1 MLKFAIAYAAT
12 AVIFFACDFV
22 WLSVM
27 GNGFYRDRIGALM
40 LDKPNLAIAGL
51 FYLVYVGGIVFLA
64 VTPALASGN
73 WTTALLAGLV
83 LGLVAYGTYD
93 LTNLST
99 LRNWPVSVAIIDLA
113 WGTVLTAAAA
123 TGGLLVTRWLSP
135 GQ

>member
-1 MLKFAIAYAAT
+1 MLKYLIAYAAT

-22 WLSVM
+22 WLSTM
-27 GNGFYRDRIGALM
+27 GGFYRERAAGLF

-51 FYLVYVGGIVFLA
+51 FYLVYVAGVVFLA
-64 VTPALASGN
+64 VSPALASGN

-99 LRNWPVSVAIIDLA
+99 LKNWPVSVSFIDLA
-113 WGTVLTAAAA
+113 WGTVLTGTAA
-123 TGGLLVTRWLSP
+123 TGGFLVTRWLAP
-135 GQ
+135 

>member
-1 MLKFAIAYAAT
+1 VLKYIVAYVAT

-22 WLSVM
+22 WLSTM
-27 GNGFYRDRIGALM
+27 GGFYRERAAGLF

-64 VTPALASGN
+64 VSPALSGGN
-73 WTTALLAGLV
+73 WSAALLAGIV

-99 LRNWPVSVAIIDLA
+99 LKNWPLAVTLVDLA
-113 WGTVLTAAAA
+113 WGTVLTGVAA
-123 TGGLLVTRWLSP
+123 TGGFLVTRWLTA
-135 GQ
+135 

>member
-1 MLKFAIAYAAT
+1 MLKYLVAYAAT

-22 WLSVM
+22 WLSTM
-27 GNGFYRDRIGALM
+27 GGFYRERAAGLF

-64 VTPALASGN
+64 VIPALSGSG
-73 WTTALLAGLV
+73 WGAALLAGLV

-99 LRNWPVSVAIIDLA
+99 LKNWPLAVTLVDLA
-113 WGTVLTAAAA
+113 WGTVLTGVAA
-123 TGGLLVTRWLSP
+123 TGGFLLTRWLTA
-135 GQ
+135 

>member
-1 MLKFAIAYAAT
+1 MLKYLIAYAAT

-22 WLSVM
+22 WLSTM
-27 GNGFYRDRIGALM
+27 GSFYRERAAGLFLDR
-40 LDKPNLAIAGL
+40 PNLAIAGL

-64 VTPALASGN
+64 VSPALSGDS

-99 LRNWPVSVAIIDLA
+99 LKNWPLAVTLVDLA
-113 WGTVLTAAAA
+113 WGTVLTGVAA
-123 TGGLLVTRWLSP
+123 TGGFLVTRWLAA
-135 GQ
+135 

>member
-1 MLKFAIAYAAT
+1 MLKYNVAYAAT

-22 WLSVM
+22 WLSTM
-27 GNGFYRDRIGALM
+27 GGFYRERAAGLF

-64 VTPALASGN
+64 VIPALSGGG
-73 WTTALLAGLV
+73 WSTALLAGLV

-99 LRNWPVSVAIIDLA
+99 LKNWPLAVTLVDLA
-113 WGTVLTAAAA
+113 WGTVLTGTAA
-123 TGGLLVTRWLSP
+123 TGGFLVSRWLA
-135 GQ
+135 G